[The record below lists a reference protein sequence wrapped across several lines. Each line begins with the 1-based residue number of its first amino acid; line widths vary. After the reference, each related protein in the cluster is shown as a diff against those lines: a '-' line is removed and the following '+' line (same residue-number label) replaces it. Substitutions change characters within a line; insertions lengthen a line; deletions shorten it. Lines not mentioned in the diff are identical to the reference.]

1 MQRSSQASLPGR
13 SGSHDSQDKRRSI
26 ETTARAALAS
36 SYYPALRRV
45 SCQYDDGM
53 LTVSGKVPTYYLK
66 QLVLS
71 QIHRC
76 LDGTSAV
83 RDNVEV
89 VQRAI

>member
-1 MQRSSQASLPGR
+1 
-13 SGSHDSQDKRRSI
+13 
-26 ETTARAALAS
+26 
-36 SYYPALRRV
+36 V
-45 SCQYDDGM
+45 SCQYDAGV